1 MGRKALWGMAV
12 LLFVA
17 AYPGIAVYA
26 GKTTADSAGFSR
38 QISKD
43 DRILQA
49 LNRLTFGPRPG
60 DAAEVKAMGLKK
72 WIDRQLHPER
82 IAENPVL
89 LEKLKPFDTLAMASE
104 ELIRNY
110 PAPQIVRQMA
120 AGQLPFP
127 SDPDR
132 RMMIQ
137 KLVARAEKRQGDG
150 APLAPNAPTP
160 QALAELLTP
169 PEIRSLRTGTPQQ
182 RLAALAALP
191 PDKQADVIG
200 ALPQGIRQ
208 ALFVAAPPE
217 LRRRIELSAGPAQV
231 VERDLQESKILR
243 AVYSNR
249 QLDEVLADFWF
260 NHFNVFMD
268 KGADR
273 YLTTEYER
281 DAIRP
286 HVLGHFRD
294 LLEATAKSPA
304 MLFYLDNWQSV
315 GPNAPQPRGPNAQHR
330 GLNENYGRELLELHT
345 LGVDGGYT
353 QKDVTEVARC
363 FTGWSI
369 NQPQRGGRFQF
380 APRLHDNGE
389 KTVLGVKIPAGGGQS
404 DGEKVLD
411 IVARHPS
418 TAHFIAR
425 KLAERFVADSP
436 PAALVERMAQ
446 TFLKTDGDLR
456 AVMETM
462 LASREFWSEGAF
474 RSKMKSPLEMVVS
487 SVRAG
492 NGSVDFATALVNQV
506 AQLGEPLYR
515 KQEPTGYS
523 NSSREWMNTAGLMAR
538 MNFALQL
545 AGNKVPGV
553 TVEKREGAAD
563 TADTAWGS
571 PEFQKR

>member
-1 MGRKALWGMAV
+1 MRQRAFWGLGVV
-12 LLFVA
+12 LVLA
-17 AYPGIAVYA
+17 AYAD
-26 GKTTADSAGFSR
+26 TASFSK
-38 QISKD
+38 QISRD

-49 LNRLTFGPRPG
+49 LNRLTFGARPG
-60 DAAEVKAMGLKK
+60 DAAQVKAMGLKK
-72 WIDRQLHPER
+72 WIDLQLHPDR
-82 IAENPVL
+82 IPENPAL
-89 LEKLKPFDTLAMASE
+89 LEKLKPFDSLTMSGDQLV
-104 ELIRNY
+104 RNY

-120 AGQLPFP
+120 AGQIPFP
-127 SDPDR
+127 TDPDR
-132 RMMIQ
+132 RLLIQ
-137 KLVARAEKRQGDG
+137 KLVKRAESKQGDD
-150 APLAPNAPTP
+150 AALPPDAPTV
-160 QALAELLTP
+160 QTLAAVLTP
-169 PEIRSLRTGTPQQ
+169 EEIHSLRTGTPQE
-182 RLAALAALP
+182 RLAALEAMP
-191 PDKQADVIG
+191 RDKQDDVIG
-200 ALPQGIRQ
+200 ALPQQMRQ
-208 ALFVAAPPE
+208 ALFVAAPPD
-217 LRRRIELSAGPAQV
+217 LRRRIELTAGPAQV
-231 VERDLQESKILR
+231 VARDLQESKILR

-249 QLDEVLADFWF
+249 QLDEVLTDFWF

-286 HVLGHFRD
+286 HVLGKFRD

-315 GPNAPQPRGPNAQHR
+315 GPNAPQLLRGGPNAQRR

-369 NQPQRGGRFQF
+369 DRPQMGGGFRF
-380 APRLHDNGE
+380 ATRLHDNGE
-389 KTVLGVKIPAGGGQS
+389 KTVLGVKIPAGGGEK

-411 IVARHPS
+411 IVAHHPS
-418 TAHFIAR
+418 TAHFVSK
-425 KLAERFVADSP
+425 KLAQRFVADDP

-446 TFLKTDGDLR
+446 TFLNTGGDLR

-462 LASREFWSEGAF
+462 LESKEFWSEGAY
-474 RSKMKSPLEMVVS
+474 RSKMKSPLEVVVS
-487 SVRAG
+487 AVRAS
-492 NGSVDFATALVNQV
+492 NANVDFATALVNQV

-545 AGNKVPGV
+545 SGNKVPGV
-553 TVEKREGAAD
+553 KVDTPAGSAD
-563 TADTAWGS
+563 TALGS